1 VTEIVE
7 RETGV
12 AVDPNEISVG
22 VMLTEGAE
30 ELEGLDGHMRQIAS
44 SLQAWINDQ
53 RSNVGPLE
61 RPDFQAAKDVF
72 SEMKIARRIGGEDDT
87 ASNALEITEGL
98 ALQGIKWEHED
109 QITTDLFNQMAA
121 EQNLDAVVRRI
132 WREDDVCSQAVC
144 AFYWGYTEFK
154 VRGKTD
160 SGNARKTKKK
170 VWFPQRIAVLDSTK
184 VLPVEL
190 DAFGGERLAWRAE
203 PMEYEL
209 YKQVLN
215 GQRVDQAVDRFYAGP
230 YQIQP
235 AEARE
240 LRDYNSSTLILL
252 NHDTVKRYTATKSD
266 YQRWAPLRM
275 KSIFRLIDMKL
286 QLMAADRVALVGAA
300 NYILLVKKGDK
311 DRPAVSGEIE
321 NLREG
326 FKTLAKVPVI
336 FSDHR
341 LEIEIVAPKVDFTL
355 QGEKYNLIDS
365 RIVQRLLSGLP
376 DYKTKGGFTLEL
388 GRSTQ
393 LTLQGRRHMLKRF
406 LEAEIARAVVNH
418 PKNDGIFD
426 GGAPS
431 LSFTPSTIQI
441 GDVAALAQQIMAL
454 RTQKEISRESTLEF
468 FGFDQGA
475 EAMRRKVEELI
486 YDDIFQTQVPF
497 SAAGPGGEPGAPPAA
512 QGGNGAAGGRP
523 ADGAS
528 KPAQNPTK
536 TNVNDKGNTSSGTR
550 KQTTT

>member
-1 VTEIVE
+1 VSDIVTE
-7 RETGV
+7 RETG
-12 AVDPNEISVG
+12 AVELEPHTIDVG
-22 VMLTEGAE
+22 VMYADGTQ
-30 ELEGLDGHMRQIAS
+30 ELEGLDGTIRQVAS
-44 SLQAWINDQ
+44 SLQSWINNQ
-53 RSNVGPLE
+53 KANVGPLD
-61 RPDFQAAKDVF
+61 RPDFESAKDVF
-72 SEMKIARRIGGEDDT
+72 SEMRIARRIGAEDDT
-87 ASNALEITEGL
+87 ASNALEITEGI

-109 QITTDLFNQMAA
+109 VVTTDLFNQMAA
-121 EQNLDAVVRRI
+121 EQNLDAVVRRM
-132 WREDDVCSQAVC
+132 WREDDSCSQAVC

-160 SGNARKTKKK
+160 NGNARKTKKK

-184 VLPVEL
+184 ILPVEV
-190 DAFGGERLAWRAE
+190 DAFGGERLAWRADE
-203 PMEYEL
+203 MEWEL
-209 YKQVLN
+209 YRQVLL
-215 GQRVDQAVDRFYAGP
+215 GQRQDRAMTTFYAGP
-230 YQIQP
+230 YNIQP
-235 AEARE
+235 AEAKE
-240 LRDYNSSTLILL
+240 LKDYDGRLILL
-252 NHDTVKRYTATKSD
+252 NWETVKRFTATKSD

-311 DRPAVSGEIE
+311 DRPAQQGEIE
-321 NLREG
+321 NLQAG

-341 LEIEIVAPKVDFTL
+341 LEIEIITPKQDYTL
-355 QGEKYNLIDS
+355 DQTKYDLIDA

-376 DYKTKGGFTLEL
+376 NSTGSGGFKFEL

-418 PKNDGIFD
+418 PKNAGLFE

-431 LSFTPSTIQI
+431 LSFTPSTIQV

-475 EAMRRKVEELI
+475 EAMRRELEELL

-497 SAAGPGGEPGAPPAA
+497 SAAGPGGAPPAA

-523 ADGAS
+523 ADGAG
-528 KPAQNPTK
+528 KTAQNPTK

-550 KQTTT
+550 KKTTT